1 MILNAVVKNLRE
13 VSNLLQKLSNQE
25 YTATCHALSNATIG
39 EHTRHILEMFQ
50 CLLYQYDSGII
61 NYDNRK
67 RDIAI
72 QTQPEV
78 ALQVIGSIING
89 IEKPNKELLLQ
100 IKLDDCITNVQTN
113 YHRELIYNLDHC
125 VHHQALI
132 KVAITLSDIIEIDP
146 DFGVARSTLEYRKQC
161 VQ

>member
-13 VSNLLQKLSNQE
+13 VSNLLQKLSDQE

-50 CLLYQYDSGII
+50 CLLSQYDSGII

>member
-50 CLLYQYDSGII
+50 CLLSQYDSGII